1 MSVEILSHY
10 RLQFAHRK
18 QVVTHKK
25 NVGGSTLD
33 EADWE
38 NASLSLFRHVLPR
51 WKRNG
56 SKRSEAFSEEQAVID
71 PIEGQRA
78 EDNREAENA
87 SFLKN
92 LTFRASQASKREE
105 NSNWDNIVPV
115 APLLKTGFSSHLL
128 HGSTSSQPT
137 DDAIDQLGSSK
148 VRSVS

>member
-1 MSVEILSHY
+1 
-10 RLQFAHRK
+10 
-18 QVVTHKK
+18 
-25 NVGGSTLD
+25 
-33 EADWE
+33 
-38 NASLSLFRHVLPR
+38 LSLFRRVLLR

-56 SKRSEAFSEEQAVID
+56 SKHSEEFSEEQVVLD

-105 NSNWDNIVPV
+105 NNNWDNIVPV

-128 HGSTSSQPT
+128 HGSTLSQHT
-137 DDAIDQLGSSK
+137 GDAVDPLGSSK
-148 VRSVS
+148 ARSVS